1 MEPSDDHRS
10 TVMSARSLVALVVG
24 AAVIALFLAGC
35 RSTSS
40 DTSSGTPLAEPMV
53 GALDA
58 VLSEAEV
65 EFSLPGVIAGV
76 WSPDGEWIGAVGTAG
91 ADRDD
96 LITPTTHTRIG
107 SVTKTFTVAA
117 LLRLVEQELMSLSDP
132 IEKYVPGLPN
142 GSTATLRDLAQMT
155 SGIPSYTQHMPW
167 LLAHYKDVDRAF
179 TAEELL
185 SYIRDEPALFEAGTR
200 FDYSN
205 SNTVAI
211 GLAIEKATGQSLD
224 QVLRE
229 QVIEPLGLTGTSWP
243 GLSSDLPEPYLSGQ
257 TNEGLP
263 EGTIKDATRWNPSW
277 ANAAGELISTLD
289 DLKVWGQALG
299 TGEGLLDPATH
310 ELQVASFEENAAI
323 EGNSPDATYG
333 IGVGLIDG
341 WIGHTGELAGYN
353 TSVLYDP
360 NTHTTVVVVVNS
372 NIPNAE
378 GENPAP
384 TISERL
390 RAVLVS

>member
-24 AAVIALFLAGC
+24 ATVIALFLAGC

-96 LITPTTHTRIG
+96 PITPTTHTRIG

-155 SGIPSYTQHMPW
+155 SGIPSYTQNMPW
-167 LLAHYKDVDRAF
+167 LFAHYKDVDRAF

>member
-1 MEPSDDHRS
+1 MLPRSDIRLTMWFS
-10 TVMSARSLVALVVG
+10 RGLMAASVL
-24 AAVIALFLAGC
+24 AAVIALLLSGC

-40 DTSSGTPLAEPMV
+40 DAASGTPLAKPIV

-58 VLSEAEV
+58 VLSEAEE
-65 EFSLPGVIAGV
+65 EFALPGVIAGV
-76 WSPDGEWIGAVGTAG
+76 WSPEGEWIGALGTAG
-91 ADRDD
+91 ASRDD
-96 LITPTTHTRIG
+96 PITPEHHTRIG

-117 LLRLVEQELMSLSDP
+117 LLRLVEQGLMSLSDP

-155 SGIPSYTQHMPW
+155 SGIPSYTQNMPW
-167 LLAHYKDVDRAF
+167 LLAHYEDVDLAF

-185 SYIRDEPALFEAGTR
+185 SYIRDEPALFEPGTR

-205 SNTVAI
+205 SNTVAL
-211 GLAIEKATGQSLD
+211 GLAIEKATSRSLD

-243 GLSSDLPEPYLSGQ
+243 GMSSDLPEPYLSGQ
-257 TNEGLP
+257 TSEGLP

-289 DLKVWGQALG
+289 DLRVWGQALG
-299 TGEGLLDPATH
+299 TGDGLLDPATH
-310 ELQVASFEENAAI
+310 DLQVASFEENAAI

-360 NTHTTVVVVVNS
+360 RTRTTVVVVVNS

-378 GENPAP
+378 GQNPAP

-390 RAVLVS
+390 RAVLAS